1 MGSVGVRMVLT
12 LRGGVCRG
20 KWREDRVEWL
30 HYLLRGYIVVIAYA
44 IVQSLSFWVP

>member
-1 MGSVGVRMVLT
+1 MLSSAGGEVRVEVGSVGVRMGLT

-30 HYLLRGYIVVIAYA
+30 H
-44 IVQSLSFWVP
+44 